1 MRTSIYKLA
10 AVSAL
15 ALSAGLFAM
24 PQANAASL
32 LSHDIVIA
40 QAQTSDPGSR
50 PGDAAG
56 TMQPVPAPGSGPTY
70 NNTAPLAG
78 TGSGASGQGGD
89 RAGDVAGSMPAVPS
103 SSGTTDLVSPR
114 NGQVTADPGSRQGDV
129 AGSTQPVPLA
139 GGAVQCQAIYD
150 MADRQTC
157 INRTQGGR

>member
-40 QAQTSDPGSR
+40 QAQTGR
-50 PGDAAG
+50 PGDVPG
-56 TMQPVPAPGSGPTY
+56 TTQPVPAPGAGPTY
-70 NNTAPLAG
+70 NNTAPPAG
-78 TGSGASGQGGD
+78 TGSGASGRGGD
-89 RAGDVAGSMPAVPS
+89 RAGDTPGSVPAVPAPA
-103 SSGTTDLVSPR
+103 GTTDLVSPR
-114 NGQVTADPGSRQGDV
+114 NGQVTSDPGSRADDV
-129 AGSTQPVPLA
+129 PGSTQPVPLT